1 MENKYKVHITK
12 YALAQMDEITH
23 YIADEL
29 FSPQAAKNLLS
40 AFKGIAASLESLPF
54 RNPLV
59 DEEKW
64 RKQGIR
70 RIVVKN
76 FIMYYWIDGEKSIV
90 YITAVVYE
98 KRNQLKNL
106 EKMDLM

>member
-1 MENKYKVHITK
+1 M
-12 YALAQMDEITH
+12 
-23 YIADEL
+23 
-29 FSPQAAKNLLS
+29 
-40 AFKGIAASLESLPF
+40 ESLPF